1 MNRKGLELLRPL
13 QSIDDELSMILEQRL
28 FPPKFSTFLSLYSTG
43 LGSFQFERILLK
55 DDSDFIILTYGQM
68 YNNDLIEGKI
78 YSGTIDHIF
87 SPDRLLTEINEYK
100 EKKEKWHVMGFAKI
114 GLMFHGD
121 ILLVGLEDN
130 NQDEIWRYGQGI
142 IEKLT
147 CKLEDDIFNFFKKL
161 TEKIDKEGLQEL
173 HIDLEDIYKKL
184 DEDFWRI
191 KKAD

>member
-1 MNRKGLELLRPL
+1 MDRKGLELLRPL
-13 QSIDDELSMILEQRL
+13 QTIDDELKMILEQRL

-43 LGSFQFERILLK
+43 LGSIQFERVLLK
-55 DDSDFIILTYGQM
+55 DESNFVILTYGQM
-68 YNNDLIEGKI
+68 YDNDLIEGQI

-87 SPDRLLTEINEYK
+87 SPDRLLMEINEYK
-100 EKKEKWHVMGFAKI
+100 EKTEKWHDMGFAKI

-147 CKLEDDIFNFFKKL
+147 SKLEDNIFNFFRRL
-161 TEKIDKEGLQEL
+161 TEKVDKEGLQEL
-173 HIDLEDIYKKL
+173 DIALDDVYKRL

-191 KKAD
+191 KK